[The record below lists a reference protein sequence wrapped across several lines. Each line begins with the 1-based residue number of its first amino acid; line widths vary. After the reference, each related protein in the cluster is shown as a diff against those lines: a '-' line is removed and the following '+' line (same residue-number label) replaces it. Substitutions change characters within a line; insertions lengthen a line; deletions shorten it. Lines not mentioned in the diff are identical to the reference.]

1 MNNVVKNTGAAI
13 KAAPVLLWVVFHQDE
28 LVSSPAVPTED
39 VIGITPPAG
48 TGAAPAAQAFTNT
61 ATPKTATP
69 MEIRGGKSSSN
80 RTQTTNGLGTESKL
94 AADREI
100 DVTSVTSSGMSDA
113 DSDYSKLSENLP
125 ARLDNHTELAE
136 KTCELEKL

>member
-1 MNNVVKNTGAAI
+1 
-13 KAAPVLLWVVFHQDE
+13 
-28 LVSSPAVPTED
+28 
-39 VIGITPPAG
+39 
-48 TGAAPAAQAFTNT
+48 
-61 ATPKTATP
+61 

-94 AADREI
+94 AADLEI

-136 KTCELEKL
+136 KTCKLERLLKCELPLPYI